1 MIPAMKSRT
10 CPARVLLRFAWILC
24 AALTAI
30 PSAVFGV
37 PPSAAP
43 GTPRA
48 EPPSM
53 LDSAL
58 APNQSRGMSTVGL
71 TTSMEVLNDSTKLGI
86 GDHVSFRIVED
97 KHDPIRLFVTDSGE
111 MEIPLVGRVAARGKT
126 CKQLAYEIKPLFE
139 KEYFKTATVII
150 GLDLVS
156 TKPLGKVFIT
166 GQVRSGGVMELMPGE
181 PVTVS
186 QAILRAGGTADF
198 ADKRKVRLVRKKD
211 GVPVTTADAL
221 KVVQPKKPGF
231 LKSIFSRK
239 QPTTNDATV
248 TYTVDLVDILE
259 KGHLERDPELKVGDL
274 IYVPE
279 RLINY

>member
-1 MIPAMKSRT
+1 MFPAMKLR
-10 CPARVLLRFAWILC
+10 PQFARMALRFAWAFC
-24 AALTAI
+24 AALT
-30 PSAVFGV
+30 STF
-37 PPSAAP
+37 AAP
-43 GTPRA
+43 PPATPRA
-48 EPPSM
+48 EPPSI
-53 LDSAL
+53 LDSA
-58 APNQSRGMSTVGL
+58 APANQSRGMSTVGL
-71 TTSMEVLNDSTKLGI
+71 TTSMEVLNDKTKLGI

-97 KHDPIRLFVTDSGE
+97 RHEPIRLFVTDSGE
-111 MEIPLVGRVAARGKT
+111 MEIPLVGRVNARGKT

-139 KEYFKTATVII
+139 KEYFKTATVIV

-186 QAILRAGGTADF
+186 QAILRAGGVGDF
-198 ADKRKVRLVRKKD
+198 ADKRKVRLVRKKE
-211 GVPVTTADAL
+211 GVPATTAEAL
-221 KVVQPKKPGF
+221 QAMQPKKKGSVI
-231 LKSIFSRK
+231 KSIFTWKKETPNES
-239 QPTTNDATV
+239 TV
-248 TYTVDLVDILE
+248 TYIVDLVDILE